1 MSPRFIARYSKII
14 KQILR
19 IYGWTL
25 EKKGIDEVLSVNK
38 KRYPPEMGPNGI
50 KPVTILDFLAKV
62 RESKLQS
69 SNIYLTVIF
78 HFESRSVID
87 LSTFDAI
94 AKMVEIWYQDFEV
107 PLKKSLFSFS
117 VFIKINKICDIAIL
131 KYVFNIIHMVWGTS
145 LKFC

>member
-38 KRYPPEMGPNGI
+38 KRHPPEMGPNGI

-94 AKMVEIWYQDFEV
+94 AKMVEI
-107 PLKKSLFSFS
+107 
-117 VFIKINKICDIAIL
+117 
-131 KYVFNIIHMVWGTS
+131 
-145 LKFC
+145 